1 MAIAALTAFV
11 RCVEASGELQALI
24 AGANGPDQILALA
37 SREGCSFTVRD
48 LRVASRDLSAS
59 YWPWAAK
66 GHAFRRQFFDGVPT
80 AD

>member
-1 MAIAALTAFV
+1 MAIASLMAFV
-11 RCVEASGELQALI
+11 RSVEASGELQALVS
-24 AGANGPDQILALA
+24 GATGPDQILALA
-37 SREGCSFTVRD
+37 SREGHSFTARD

-66 GHAFRRQFFDGVPT
+66 GHAFRRQFFDGVAT